1 MKKLTYIFLLLF
13 SCEKSKNTPYLPQS
27 SGNINHVSVI
37 VKEKHWKSELGENTR
52 NIIGDI
58 YQGLPIDEPNF
69 KFFHIDPKQF
79 NGFSRL
85 SRNII
90 YFQKD
95 TINKFSIYKDL
106 YSKPQLFFLIQGEDE
121 GVWANYL
128 KENKSLIINTIKDGE
143 RKEKI
148 RRIKKSPSKSDILKD
163 RIGIELIYPSIYK
176 KVKDTLN
183 FVWLEKQIL
192 KGTLNI
198 ISYRL
203 PLFVLSNPPKLKEI
217 IRIRDSIGSLY
228 IPGRLK
234 GTYMITE
241 QDYKPY
247 FYKLNID
254 KKDVFE
260 TKGIWEVKND
270 FMGGPFVNYLLKD
283 EKAKQWIVVEGF
295 AFAPSVSKREFMF
308 ELNSILS
315 TISIKN

>member
-1 MKKLTYIFLLLF
+1 M
-13 SCEKSKNTPYLPQS
+13 
-27 SGNINHVSVI
+27 
-37 VKEKHWKSELGENTR
+37 KEKHWKSELGENTR

-163 RIGIELIYPSIYK
+163 RIGIELIYPSI
-176 KVKDTLN
+176 
-183 FVWLEKQIL
+183 
-192 KGTLNI
+192 
-198 ISYRL
+198 
-203 PLFVLSNPPKLKEI
+203 
-217 IRIRDSIGSLY
+217 
-228 IPGRLK
+228 
-234 GTYMITE
+234 
-241 QDYKPY
+241 
-247 FYKLNID
+247 
-254 KKDVFE
+254 
-260 TKGIWEVKND
+260 
-270 FMGGPFVNYLLKD
+270 
-283 EKAKQWIVVEGF
+283 
-295 AFAPSVSKREFMF
+295 
-308 ELNSILS
+308 
-315 TISIKN
+315 

>member
-1 MKKLTYIFLLLF
+1 MLG
-13 SCEKSKNTPYLPQS
+13 CEKSENSPYLPQS
-27 SGNINHVSVI
+27 SGNINNVSVI
-37 VKEKHWKSELGENTR
+37 MKEKNWRSELGENTR

-58 YQGLPIDEPNF
+58 YHGLPIDEPNF
-69 KFFHIDPKQF
+69 RFFHIDPKQF
-79 NGFSRL
+79 TGFSRH

-95 TINKFSIYKDL
+95 TINKFRIYKDL
-106 YSKPQLFFLIQGEDE
+106 YSKPQLFFLIQGEDQD
-121 GVWANYL
+121 VLTNYL
-128 KENKSLIINTIKDGE
+128 EENKFLIINTIKNGE
-143 RKEKI
+143 RREKI
-148 RRIKKSPSKSDILKD
+148 RRIKKSPSKSNILNDRMGIDI
-163 RIGIELIYPSIYK
+163 IYPSIYK
-176 KVKDTLN
+176 KVKDTFN
-183 FVWLEKQIL
+183 FVWLEKKIL

-203 PLFVLSNPPKLKEI
+203 PSVALSDRPALKDL
-217 IRIRDSIGSLY
+217 IRIRDSIGRLY

-247 FYKLNID
+247 FYKLKVDN
-254 KKDVFE
+254 KEVFE

-270 FMGGPFVNYLLKD
+270 FMGGPFVNHLIKD
-283 EKAKQWIVVEGF
+283 EKSNQWVVVEGF

-315 TISIKN
+315 TISVGN